1 MTIRAK
7 LYAAIVL
14 PCSGR
19 SSRSPSRCTAR
30 TSWAIAST
38 RCATAPASRAWRNG
52 QEERT
57 ERIFLGPEIDRFRAM
72 AATSEELANY
82 ESRRAALTELAFDD
96 ARDDMRRRLIAV
108 GLGAGLVIVLLL
120 VTAWDVAR
128 LALEGERRRRAP
140 EARG

>member
-1 MTIRAK
+1 
-7 LYAAIVL
+7 
-14 PCSGR
+14 
-19 SSRSPSRCTAR
+19 
-30 TSWAIAST
+30 
-38 RCATAPASRAWRNG
+38 
-52 QEERT
+52 
-57 ERIFLGPEIDRFRAM
+57 M

-96 ARDDMRRRLIAV
+96 ARDDVRRRLIAV